1 MDPNNPNFRQQFSGF
16 SDDLLTNPEFQLFLQ
31 RMGNTSLQPPP
42 QYQTPTQFPLRNHVN
57 EECTPEIEHDSNT
70 QFDDSEE
77 DSVPETPQY
86 PPPVPELKSNQVVA
100 RATRIWSVAEDE
112 TLIGLYLE
120 ISENA
125 IKGTS
130 QKATSLWRDVH
141 AAYQLAH
148 AEKPHLLP
156 PRPMKSLT
164 SHWRRLAA
172 DTLQWISCY
181 DEAGTLPEGGSGYNE
196 ADRIKSASK
205 LFHLAQGRNFA
216 FPHAVEMLNRDPKWR
231 PKLRWS
237 LSKEERKAVR
247 DVEEKGSAGSGKRSR
262 DDGGDETPTDG
273 FSSGG
278 IQRPEGVKK
287 AKAKRKGKEVA
298 SDSGSSELSERM
310 KELAT
315 IREREAILKEERIK
329 IEREKE
335 QRKREEL
342 DIHKMKTWFDMVQ
355 AMKNSPTPL
364 TPEEESYKN
373 FLLGK
378 LQGL

>member
-16 SDDLLTNPEFQLFLQ
+16 SDDLLTNPKFQLFLQ
-31 RMGNTSLQPPP
+31 RMGNTSLQPSP
-42 QYQTPTQFPLRNHVN
+42 QYQTPTQFPLRNHVI
-57 EECTPEIEHDSNT
+57 EECTPETVHDSNT
-70 QFDDSEE
+70 QFNESEE

-86 PPPVPELKSNQVVA
+86 PPPVPELQSNQVVA
-100 RATRIWSVAEDE
+100 RPTRIWSVAEDE

-141 AAYQLAH
+141 AAYQSAH
-148 AEKPHLLP
+148 AEKPNIIP
-156 PRPMKSLT
+156 PRPMKS
-164 SHWRRLAA
+164 R
-172 DTLQWISCY
+172 
-181 DEAGTLPEGGSGYNE
+181 LPEGGSGYNE

-216 FPHAVEMLNRDPKWR
+216 FLHAVEMLNKDPNWR

-247 DVEEKGSAGSGKRSR
+247 DVEEQGSAGSGKRSR
-262 DDGGDETPTDG
+262 DDGGDETPIDG

-298 SDSGSSELSERM
+298 SESGSSELSERM
-310 KELAT
+310 KEFAT

-329 IEREKE
+329 IEKDKE

-342 DIHKMKTWFDMVQ
+342 DFHKMKTWFDILQ
-355 AMKNSPTPL
+355 ALKNSPTPL

>member
-1 MDPNNPNFRQQFSGF
+1 M
-16 SDDLLTNPEFQLFLQ
+16 LLKNVHLKLYMIATHNSMRAKRTAYQ
-31 RMGNTSLQPPP
+31 RRRNILH
-42 QYQTPTQFPLRNHVN
+42 QFPN
-57 EECTPEIEHDSNT
+57 
-70 QFDDSEE
+70 
-77 DSVPETPQY
+77 
-86 PPPVPELKSNQVVA
+86 LKSNQVVA

-148 AEKPHLLP
+148 AEKPHILP

-181 DEAGTLPEGGSGYNE
+181 DEAGRLPEGGSGYNE

-247 DVEEKGSAGSGKRSR
+247 DVEEQGSAGSGKRSR
-262 DDGGDETPTDG
+262 DDGGMKP
-273 FSSGG
+273 
-278 IQRPEGVKK
+278 
-287 AKAKRKGKEVA
+287 
-298 SDSGSSELSERM
+298 LRM
-310 KELAT
+310 VFHL
-315 IREREAILKEERIK
+315 EEYNDPK
-329 IEREKE
+329 
-335 QRKREEL
+335 
-342 DIHKMKTWFDMVQ
+342 V
-355 AMKNSPTPL
+355 
-364 TPEEESYKN
+364 
-373 FLLGK
+373 
-378 LQGL
+378 